1 MQDPVEQKRFDLF
14 DVLPSEEWEKMSRRF
29 PLVEFEDKSLIYH
42 QGEKCGFVYIIAK
55 GHVKLSRMNIHGDEF
70 TLAILSKGDIFGAAL
85 TTSPTDEVK
94 GTATVKGGA
103 QIYRIGVD
111 EFNLLLSSSPL
122 FSRGIISLMS
132 ERQQFLEQKLESLVF
147 KDVQTRLAET
157 LYELAGHYGE
167 RCPHGF
173 ELDIRLTQ
181 QELADLVCAG
191 RPVVSTLLNQFRDQG
206 ILAYDR
212 DFICINQ
219 IENFKKLI
227 NV

>member
-1 MQDPVEQKRFDLF
+1 MPDSVKQKRFDLF
-14 DVLPSEEWEKMSRRF
+14 EVLPSEEWEKMSRMF
-29 PLVEFEDKSLIYH
+29 PVVEFEDKSPIYH
-42 QGEKCGFVYIIAK
+42 QGEKCG
-55 GHVKLSRMNIHGDEF
+55 
-70 TLAILSKGDIFGAAL
+70 
-85 TTSPTDEVK
+85 
-94 GTATVKGGA
+94 
-103 QIYRIGVD
+103 
-111 EFNLLLSSSPL
+111 
-122 FSRGIISLMS
+122 IISLIS
-132 ERQQFLEQKLESLVF
+132 QRQQFLEQKLESLVF
-147 KDVQTRLAET
+147 KDVQARLAET

-167 RCPHGF
+167 KCPHGF

-219 IENFKKLI
+219 IENFKNLI